1 MIPQFDENGYLPPG
15 ISATLDEVDERFGR
29 GSEIRQVQMQSIRWL
44 VDLLRHDDIRR
55 LVINGS
61 FVTAAVEPNDVDCV
75 VLPGPRFPR
84 DYAVENELAAG
95 LPFLDIEIVNQD
107 DFNWLVGTMLATD
120 RSTMRKG
127 MIEVLL

>member
-1 MIPQFDENGYLPPG
+1 MATFRPGFTQQRWTKSTNG
-15 ISATLDEVDERFGR
+15 SAAGRRFVR
-29 GSEIRQVQMQSIRWL
+29 YRCSQVRWL

-107 DFNWLVGTMLATD
+107 DFNWLVGTMFATD